1 MNKNMST
8 QETRVDDT
16 AVRGSVRR
24 FALPLIG
31 GILAL
36 SLAGCETKSGPGI
49 GGSLFGSDEQQTAAA
64 PQGQNAQ
71 TASAKPI
78 SFAPIIGAPAAIST
92 QMSQELAAAAGAKGL
107 KVESSADSGYTVRGY
122 LVAASAQTG
131 TKLSYIWDIR
141 DQNGQRAERFQG
153 DELIEG
159 KKGGD
164 PWALVDEVA
173 IKRIAAST
181 ADKIST
187 WMYGAANTPSPQ
199 PDANIASAQQP
210 TSGDAYAQ
218 PAQQQAAVASVAP
231 VQQQPASQE
240 PAPQQIAAQS
250 PAPQQA
256 SVNVA
261 TAQPAST
268 GEIIA
273 VVQPVTGAPGDG
285 EQSLTTAM
293 RKHLAS
299 AGVKLTEQ
307 ASGSVYTVRGTVELG
322 AADGGQQPITIRWLV
337 VDPNGAQIDKAVVQ
351 RNRIPAGSL
360 DGPWGQVADLAASEA
375 AKSVAKLIR
384 PTG

>member
-1 MNKNMST
+1 MNKYMST
-8 QETRVDDT
+8 QEMRVDDS
-16 AVRGSVRR
+16 AVRGSVKR

-36 SLAGCETKSGPGI
+36 SVAACETRSSSGGL
-49 GGSLFGSDEQQTAAA
+49 GSSLFGSDEQTTASA
-64 PQGQNAQ
+64 PQEQNAQ
-71 TASAKPI
+71 VASAKPI

-92 QMSQELAAAAGAKGL
+92 KMSEELVAASGAKGL
-107 KVESSADSGYTVRGY
+107 KIESSGDSGYTVRGY

-141 DQNGQRAERFQG
+141 DQSGQRAERFQG

-164 PWALVDEVA
+164 PWALVDDVA

-187 WMYGAANTPSPQ
+187 WMYGAANAPASEPV
-199 PDANIASAQQP
+199 ANAASAPQQQV
-210 TSGDAYAQ
+210 AAANVQ
-218 PAQQQAAVASVAP
+218 PAQP
-231 VQQQPASQE
+231 PASQE
-240 PAPQQIAAQS
+240 PAPQQIAAQN
-250 PAPQQA
+250 PAPQAA

-261 TAQPAST
+261 TAAPAGA
-268 GEIIA
+268 GEIVA

-285 EQSLTTAM
+285 QQSLTSAM

-360 DGPWGQVADLAASEA
+360 DGAWGQVADLAASEA

>member
-1 MNKNMST
+1 MNKNWST
-8 QETRVDDT
+8 QEKRVGDS
-16 AVRGSVRR
+16 AIRGSVKR
-24 FALPLIG
+24 FALPLFG

-36 SLAGCETKSGPGI
+36 SLAACETRSSSSGNGI
-49 GGSLFGSDEQQTAAA
+49 VGSLFGSDEQQAA
-64 PQGQNAQ
+64 PAQQNAQ
-71 TASAKPI
+71 LSAQAKPI
-78 SFAPIIGAPAAIST
+78 SFAPIIGAPAKVSSK
-92 QMSQELAAAAGAKGL
+92 MSEELVAAAGSKGL
-107 KVESSADSGYTVRGY
+107 KIEPSGGSGYTVRGY

-164 PWALVDEVA
+164 PWALVDDAA

-187 WMYGAANTPSPQ
+187 WMYGAANTPTPETA
-199 PDANIASAQQP
+199 ANTASAP
-210 TSGDAYAQ
+210 
-218 PAQQQAAVASVAP
+218 QQQASIAGNAQAP
-231 VQQQPASQE
+231 QQQPA
-240 PAPQQIAAQS
+240 APQ
-250 PAPQQA
+250 PVVQQT
-256 SVNVA
+256 SVSVA
-261 TAQPAST
+261 TAQPEPAST

-293 RKHLAS
+293 KKHLTS

-337 VDPNGAQIDKAVVQ
+337 VDPNGEQIDKAVVQ